1 MSKGLKYYEV
11 LNDFPYQETSFNVID
26 SNNMVFTFYR
36 HKKDIENYNKSKKVD
51 LNSYGGSVKF
61 FKENGKFMWK
71 LKMR

>member
-11 LNDFPYQETSFNVID
+11 LNDFPYQETNFNVID
-26 SNNMVFTFYR
+26 SNNMVFSFYR
-36 HKKDIENYNKSKKVD
+36 HKKDIENYNKSNKVD

-71 LKMR
+71 LKMK